1 MIESDR
7 LLAYIAFAET
17 KSFTQAARQ
26 LAISQPSL
34 HVKIRKLGESLG
46 VPLYRRVGRSLVL
59 TNEGEKLLA
68 FAREMAERSDR
79 FQEELKDS
87 AVTRPVVLAAG
98 EGAFLYLLG
107 EAIRRFVRQTNNPPL
122 RLLTRDHEGTLEA
135 IRLGEAHVGV
145 AALEDLPAD
154 LWTEVL
160 AEVGAVI
167 AVPSDHR
174 LAKKRTVQL
183 RHLEGES
190 LIVPPPG
197 RPHRIALSRALRAEG
212 IEWES
217 AVETGGWELMLH
229 FARLGA
235 GVAIVNECCR
245 IPRGLIARPLR
256 QLPSVVY
263 YMIQRERRA
272 LSKYS
277 ENLQAE
283 IRRSAASARGW
294 SR

>member
-1 MIESDR
+1 MIEADR
-7 LLAYIAFAET
+7 LLAFIAFAET
-17 KSFTQAARQ
+17 RSFTEAARR

-34 HVKIRKLGESLG
+34 HVKIRKLADSLG
-46 VPLYRRVGRSLVL
+46 VPLYRRLGRGLLL
-59 TNEGEKLLA
+59 TSEGERLLA

-79 FQEELKDS
+79 FEDELRGS
-87 AVTRPVVLAAG
+87 ARTRPVMLAAG

-107 EAIRRFVRQTNNPPL
+107 QAIRRFVRQPSNPPL

-154 LWTEVL
+154 LWTEALV
-160 AEVGAVI
+160 EVGAVI
-167 AVPSDHR
+167 VVPDDHR
-174 LAKKRTVQL
+174 LAKKRTIQL
-183 RHLEGES
+183 RDLEGEP

-197 RPHRIALSRALRAEG
+197 RPHRVALSRALRAEG

-235 GVAIVNECCR
+235 GVAIVNDCCR
-245 IPRGLIARPLR
+245 IPRGMTARPLR

-263 YMIQRERRA
+263 YMIQREGRA
-272 LSKYS
+272 VSSHAEAL
-277 ENLQAE
+277 LAE
-283 IRRSAASARGW
+283 IRRSATS
-294 SR
+294 S